1 MRSRKVWASGPVRDR
16 AGCVKLL
23 QLAFEAAHLAEGSVE
38 SLGEGALQLGELF
51 GGGAEA
57 VEVVLGD
64 LDELRL
70 RLLLLLKPPSL
81 LKPLRLLRLLTRSNF
96 SLLTKNGAMPR
107 FFSPQNWGTKKGSR
121 RSLFD
126 NKQELLQL
134 LI

>member
-1 MRSRKVWASGPVRDR
+1 LLSLCPLAAKKLKHRPL
-16 AGCVKLL
+16 LL
-23 QLAFEAAHLAEGSVE
+23 QHRLLLPLRLLRLLRLPILLKPP
-38 SLGEGALQLGELF
+38 SLLKP
-51 GGGAEA
+51 
-57 VEVVLGD
+57 
-64 LDELRL
+64 LRLPLPL